1 MLKLKFVMLLLM
13 DEDTVSVKVA
23 LTLSPA
29 FNDVPSRF
37 QAKVIGPLA
46 LAGFQPDVVMLNVT
60 GTLPVFL
67 TYTV

>member
-1 MLKLKFVMLLLM
+1 MLKLKFVMLLLI
-13 DEDTVSVKVA
+13 DEETASVNVA

-29 FNDVPSRF
+29 FKDVPSLF

-46 LAGFQPDVVMLNVT
+46 LVGFQLEVVMLNVT